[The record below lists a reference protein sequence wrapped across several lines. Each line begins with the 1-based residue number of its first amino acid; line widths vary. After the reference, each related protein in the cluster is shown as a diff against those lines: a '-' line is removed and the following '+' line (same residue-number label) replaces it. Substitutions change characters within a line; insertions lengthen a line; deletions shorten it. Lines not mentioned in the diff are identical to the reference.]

1 MIVLV
6 QSARDTYP
14 PPPTHPSKTEENL
27 IIASKWN
34 NCPIMVEED
43 SVRGGNMAI
52 YCFGIYCFIIF
63 FGVGV
68 EVEQSDFSEEDKRY
82 TEFLVYHSDLIRI
95 FTLTDKVS
103 LFVYTIRKYNTLT

>member
-1 MIVLV
+1 MFNQQEIPTL
-6 QSARDTYP
+6 

-43 SVRGGNMAI
+43 SVRGENMAV

-68 EVEQSDFSEEDKRY
+68 EVEQSDFSEEDKR
-82 TEFLVYHSDLIRI
+82 
-95 FTLTDKVS
+95 
-103 LFVYTIRKYNTLT
+103 

>member
-1 MIVLV
+1 MFNQQEI
-6 QSARDTYP
+6 P
-14 PPPTHPSKTEENL
+14 PPPPPPLTSESAENL

-68 EVEQSDFSEEDKRY
+68 EVEQSDFPEEDKRY

-95 FTLTDKVS
+95 FTLTDKFPCLS
-103 LFVYTIRKYNTLT
+103 TQYINIIL